1 MVKVR
6 ERLNKCEL
14 FVVKSGRE
22 ALCHSLAPDRNS
34 GPIGSSV
41 DQC

>member
-22 ALCHSLAPDRNS
+22 ALCHSLASDCIS
-34 GPIGSSV
+34 GPIGSPT
-41 DQC
+41 D